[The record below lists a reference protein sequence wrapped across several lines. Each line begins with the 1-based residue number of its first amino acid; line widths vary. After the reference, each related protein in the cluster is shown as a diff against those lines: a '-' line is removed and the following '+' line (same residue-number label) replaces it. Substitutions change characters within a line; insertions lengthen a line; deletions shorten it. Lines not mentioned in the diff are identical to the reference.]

1 MFLVK
6 YLNAFNNLKG
16 KHTYASTSTMDIL
29 YLSFFLRKIL
39 VIVLTII
46 RLWTVLLF
54 LPAMDIL
61 VSERLINSHYS

>member
-54 LPAMDIL
+54 LPDIL
-61 VSERLINSHYS
+61 VSERNINSHYS